1 MVKMTE
7 LNQKQIEF
15 SNLLDKNRGKIL
27 GIVLIGIFMTSLD
40 AYMVNIALPSITT
53 QFNVGIAESQ
63 WIITGYLL
71 IMTGLFILFGKV
83 SEYTG
88 KTKLFITGFC
98 IFTISSL
105 ACGLSTGLNELIIFR
120 LIQAVGASM
129 VLGVGGA
136 LIFLIAA
143 PEEKAKAIGL
153 WGASSSISALLGP
166 AIGGFITSYF
176 GWQYLFFINI
186 PIGAFLLI
194 GALKYL
200 KVPEITSNKLNI
212 DWIGVI
218 TLFALVVSLL
228 LFCNSF
234 TNLHVDLSLIIYG
247 AIFLISSVLFIFRES
262 KCKDPILD
270 LSIFQNKLFTLPI
283 VSMMFYNMAIITL
296 TIVGPFYFQG
306 VMGYSP
312 LQVGLLFMVIP
323 LLMAFSY
330 PISGKLYDKY
340 HWKYAAGAGVLVIAL
355 SLILVAYAFL
365 TMNLW
370 LVILAFIIRGIGGGL
385 FGSPNGAETMSALPI
400 EKSAIAS
407 SVMFT
412 TGSLAMAVGASLASV
427 ILTLKLQMAGYTG
440 EILSAGSSLLS
451 NSVSIIMLV
460 AAGLCII
467 SAIFSILRNIN
478 GDTELVTGENER
490 NPDELNLDEAI
501 ENK

>member
-1 MVKMTE
+1 MTE
-7 LNQKQIEF
+7 LNQKQMEL
-15 SNLLDKNRGKIL
+15 SNLLDKNRGIIL

-40 AYMVNIALPSITT
+40 AYMVNIALPTITT

-71 IMTGLFILFGKV
+71 VMTGLFIFFGKV

-88 KTKLFITGFC
+88 KTKLFIAGFC

-105 ACGLSTGLNELIIFR
+105 ACGLSTGLNELVIFR

-153 WGASSSISALLGP
+153 WGASASISALVGP
-166 AIGGFITSYF
+166 IIGGFITSYF

-186 PIGAFLLI
+186 PIGVFLLI

-200 KVPEITSNKLNI
+200 KVPEMTSDKLNM

-218 TLFALVVSLL
+218 TLFVSVVSLL

-234 TNLHVDLSLIIYG
+234 TNLHVDQSLIIYG
-247 AIFLISSVLFIFRES
+247 AVFVISSVLFIFRES
-262 KCKDPILD
+262 KCENPILD

-283 VSMMFYNMAIITL
+283 VSMMFYNAAIITL

-330 PISGKLYDKY
+330 PISGKLYDKF
-340 HWKYAAGAGVLVIAL
+340 HWKYASGAGVLVIGL
-355 SLILVAYAFL
+355 SLALVAYAFL
-365 TMNLW
+365 TMDLW
-370 LVILAFIIRGIGGGL
+370 LIILAFIIRGIGGGL
-385 FGSPNGAETMSALPI
+385 FGSPNGAETMSALPM
-400 EKSAIAS
+400 EKSATAS

-412 TGSLAMAVGASLASV
+412 TGSLAMAVGASLSSV

-451 NSVSIIMLV
+451 NSVSIIMII

-467 SAIFSILRNIN
+467 SAIFSVLRNIN
-478 GDTELVTGENER
+478 GYN
-490 NPDELNLDEAI
+490 ELNSVGEEVIPKNITL
-501 ENK
+501 KK

>member
-1 MVKMTE
+1 
-7 LNQKQIEF
+7 
-15 SNLLDKNRGKIL
+15 
-27 GIVLIGIFMTSLD
+27 MTSLD
-40 AYMVNIALPSITT
+40 AYMVNIALPTITT

-71 IMTGLFILFGKV
+71 IMTGLFIFFGKV

-88 KTKLFITGFC
+88 KVKLFMAGFC
-98 IFTISSL
+98 IFTLSSL
-105 ACGLSTGLNELIIFR
+105 ACGLAPGLNELIIVR
-120 LIQAVGASM
+120 LIQAIGASM

-136 LIFLIAA
+136 LIFTIAA
-143 PEEKAKAIGL
+143 PEEKAKAIGM
-153 WGASSSISALLGP
+153 WGATSSISALLGP
-166 AIGGFITSYF
+166 VIGGLITSYL

-200 KVPEITSNKLNI
+200 KVPEINSNKLNI

-247 AIFLISSVLFIFRES
+247 AILLISSVLFIFRES

-385 FGSPNGAETMSALPI
+385 FGSPNGAETMSALPAR
-400 EKSAIAS
+400 KSAIAS

-467 SAIFSILRNIN
+467 SAIFSILRNID
-478 GDTELVTGENER
+478 GDTELVTVENER